1 MQNLSDSYSLYW
13 QIALLEAQ
21 QESLSGAAAAMDG
34 LRKRVQELRVAAAER
49 NLKVLAWPGRE

>member
-49 NLKVLAWPGRE
+49 NLKVLA